1 MADFT
6 SNLQS
11 FEPSI
16 SFLDADPS
24 MGLINQFPELNQIVI
39 ESSNLSFQSFM
50 SFSNDNLFTKQ
61 LSDFSGNLEENFPCI
76 FHHDDKND
84 IPVSGHFVS
93 GGDFQES
100 KKRKAIDAS
109 ESSSGYST
117 PPASENGIT
126 RQNVR
131 RGKINERLRC
141 LKDIVPGCYK
151 TMGMAVMLDEI
162 INYVHS
168 LQNQVEFL
176 SMKLTAASNFYGFN
190 SERDAIETLQLA
202 KAYEAQKVQRIVR
215 GGYEGL
221 ASTQLGLFDL
231 SFGCCPS
238 LPHNT

>member
-126 RQNVR
+126 RQNSSGRGKKMKSNEKEENKPKEAVYVRARRGQATNSHSLAERVR

-168 LQNQVEFL
+168 LQNQVE
-176 SMKLTAASNFYGFN
+176 
-190 SERDAIETLQLA
+190 
-202 KAYEAQKVQRIVR
+202 
-215 GGYEGL
+215 
-221 ASTQLGLFDL
+221 
-231 SFGCCPS
+231 
-238 LPHNT
+238 